1 MPCVAIANH
10 HPKRVLTARSAVDAI
25 APGILHLIADD
36 SNSIA
41 LDFENVVILSPSAI
55 DQLLV
60 RLEAASG
67 GRDVQFTNMPFPPSR
82 VHEAIARAHG
92 RTLIESGPNSWTF
105 AVR

>member
-1 MPCVAIANH
+1 MQCVAIAHH

-25 APGILHLIADD
+25 APGIIRMIADD

-41 LDFENVVILSPSAI
+41 LDFEGVVVLSPSAI

-60 RLEAASG
+60 RLEEASA
-67 GRDVQFTNMPFPPSR
+67 GRDVQFSNMPFPASR

>member
-1 MPCVAIANH
+1 MQCVAIAHH

-25 APGILHLIADD
+25 APGIIRMIADD

-41 LDFENVVILSPSAI
+41 LDFEDVVVLSPSAI

-60 RLEAASG
+60 RLEEASA
-67 GRDVQFTNMPFPPSR
+67 GRDVQFSNMPFPASR